1 MTMQAWSPDP
11 GGANYGSSR
20 NFCGS
25 FRNFLIELNAGPLTM
40 NVDEKQRGT
49 ILIVRE
55 KYQIFLGG
63 QLKRLSY
70 CSKIDEMVQ
79 IYFSVYGNA

>member
-1 MTMQAWSPDP
+1 
-11 GGANYGSSR
+11 
-20 NFCGS
+20 
-25 FRNFLIELNAGPLTM
+25 M

-49 ILIVRE
+49 IPIVRE
-55 KYQIFLGG
+55 KYQIFLSG

-70 CSKIDEMVQ
+70 SSKIDEMVQ